1 LKEPTGERAQD
12 DMNEKAEM
20 LWILTEN
27 VRHTGSNPQT
37 KAIDLLLAVY
47 FRVTSSFGKSSLYY
61 CLPI

>member
-1 LKEPTGERAQD
+1 MQD
-12 DMNEKAEM
+12 GMNEKAEM
-20 LWILTEN
+20 LWILAEN

-47 FRVTSSFGKSSLYY
+47 FRVTSSFGESSLYY